1 MISASRVVVGAS
13 GQLLRPG
20 AVLIDGAHLS
30 AVGCPE
36 SVDRLLRP
44 DAVRLDFPGAS
55 VLPGLIDAHVHL
67 AFTGPPDPL
76 AALNTLDDSALL
88 HLMADNAHR
97 LLDAGVTTARD
108 LGDRGYLAACLRER
122 IAAGELPGPRLLTS
136 GAPLTPPGG
145 HCWFLG
151 GQVDRP
157 AQIRDTIACHA
168 AQRVDWIKVMASG
181 GNITPNSPP
190 IWESQFTDQQLRL
203 VVAEANSH
211 GLPVAAHA
219 HSTAATTAAVRA
231 GVRSIEHCRWLT
243 SSTYNDP
250 HLDDVTAAAIAAKG
264 IFVTPTISTHYL
276 LNEQRRPGYVEHQ
289 TRVLRWQ
296 DQHGIR
302 IMNGTDVGVCPF
314 DFYPQ
319 HRYLM
324 AYQAAGFSNARIF
337 DILTREPAAGLGL
350 RQETGILAHGYSA
363 DLIVVDGDPLTDLTA
378 LRRIRLVVARGQQY
392 EPRRV
397 ATPLSRFSGP

>member
-1 MISASRVVVGAS
+1 MINASRVVIGAS
-13 GQLLRPG
+13 GQLLCPG
-20 AVLIDGAHLS
+20 AVLIDGEHIS
-30 AVGCPE
+30 AVGSPE
-36 SVDRLLRP
+36 AVDAVRRP
-44 DAVRLDFPGAS
+44 DALRLDHPGAS

-76 AALNTLDDSALL
+76 AALSARDDSGLL
-88 HLMADNAHR
+88 HLMADNARR

-108 LGDRGYLAACLRER
+108 LGDRAYLAAALRER
-122 IAAGELPGPRLLTS
+122 IAAGQLPGPRLLTS

-151 GQVDRP
+151 GQVDGP
-157 AQIRDTIACHA
+157 AGIRDTIARHA
-168 AQRVDWIKVMASG
+168 ARGVDWIKVMASG
-181 GNITPNSPP
+181 GNITAHSPP
-190 IWESQFTDQQLRL
+190 IWQSQFTDQQLRL
-203 VVAEANSH
+203 VVTQATTH
-211 GLPVAAHA
+211 DLPVAAHA
-219 HSTAATTAAVRA
+219 HSTAATSAAVRA
-231 GVRSIEHCRWLT
+231 GVASIEHCRWLT
-243 SSTYNDP
+243 SSRYHDP

-314 DFYPQ
+314 ECYPQ

-324 AYQAAGFSNARIF
+324 AYQAAGFSNTRIL
-337 DILTREPAAGLGL
+337 DILTREGAAGLGL
-350 RQETGILAHGYSA
+350 GHQTGALAHGYQA
-363 DLIVVDGDPLTDLTA
+363 DLIVVDGNPLTDLTA
-378 LRRIRLVVARGQQY
+378 LRRIMLVVARG
-392 EPRRV
+392 RRYLPQRV
-397 ATPLSRFSGP
+397 P